1 MIIVFDN
8 GNLFVMCIRVKDFS
22 QVLDESI
29 SIPIYFSKKHLQKVF
44 FAKIKIDHR
53 KWPYVIKTRY
63 VDVGIK
69 RYVFPSHIKQKKNVL
84 RK

>member
-29 SIPIYFSKKHLQKVF
+29 SKLIYFSKKHLQKAF

-53 KWPYVIKTRY
+53 K
-63 VDVGIK
+63 
-69 RYVFPSHIKQKKNVL
+69 
-84 RK
+84 